1 MRRDPP
7 AAFQAIQAS
16 QLSDTGLL
24 RRFVDEL
31 ARITA
36 WPTNN
41 RPAAESKLDDVARF
55 AKRTVRSRQSYAG
68 WAEPHGVAP
77 AASRS

>member
-36 WPTNN
+36 
-41 RPAAESKLDDVARF
+41 
-55 AKRTVRSRQSYAG
+55 
-68 WAEPHGVAP
+68 
-77 AASRS
+77 